1 MSAARAA
8 IEALENAGVDGDDIE
23 LLGRR
28 AEAARTPTSPSGADR
43 RVAGHVLRRLGLGA
57 VIGAAGGA
65 VVGAVLGLIV
75 LTVTSTESGTG
86 LVAAFVLTGI
96 GLGVVV
102 SAFLSFERSVG
113 FSSAWP
119 LTFEDAPEGSVW
131 VGVYSRE
138 SHVRERAHD
147 TLARQH
153 PLELRGRD

>member
-1 MSAARAA
+1 MVAARAA

-28 AEAARTPTSPSGADR
+28 AEAARTPASPSAADR
-43 RVAGHVLRRLGLGA
+43 RVAGHLLRRLGLGA
-57 VIGAAGGA
+57 LVGAAGGA
-65 VVGAVLGLIV
+65 LVGVVLGLVV
-75 LTVTSTESGTG
+75 LAVTSTESGAG

-131 VGVYSRE
+131 VAVYSRE
-138 SHVRERAHD
+138 SHVQERAHD
-147 TLARQH
+147 TLARRH
-153 PLELRGRD
+153 PLELRNCE